1 MKHIHRTQ
9 AKTNVAKRNTKRKN
23 NFKTCNINILIMDK
37 SFHSSSKNN
46 YSIIINSIDVI
57 LQQ

>member
-1 MKHIHRTQ
+1 
-9 AKTNVAKRNTKRKN
+9 
-23 NFKTCNINILIMDK
+23 LIMDK